1 MLVSIRVN
9 HGADS
14 ALLLKFSSHSFVERF
29 QIPLREYFD
38 LGWGS
43 KLILFDGGRER
54 KRDRV
59 CCFSLPFSFNC
70 ESLFRERKLAKLDD
84 TQENRTKRGP
94 KLRLDNRMSL
104 NNRFNR
110 FNTRASLDFISCS
123 SHFENIFEK
132 RISNFRNVMIIRK

>member
-59 CCFSLPFSFNC
+59 CCFSPPFSFNC

-84 TQENRTKRGP
+84 TQEKRGP
-94 KLRLDNRMSL
+94 KLRLDNRMNL

>member
-59 CCFSLPFSFNC
+59 CCFFPPFSFNC
-70 ESLFRERKLAKLDD
+70 ESFEKKKLAKLDD

>member
-1 MLVSIRVN
+1 M
-9 HGADS
+9 
-14 ALLLKFSSHSFVERF
+14 E
-29 QIPLREYFD
+29 EE
-38 LGWGS
+38 
-43 KLILFDGGRER
+43 RER
-54 KRDRV
+54 ETE
-59 CCFSLPFSFNC
+59 FAASLYSFSFNC

-84 TQENRTKRGP
+84 TQEKRGP

>member
-59 CCFSLPFSFNC
+59 CCFSPPFSFNC

-84 TQENRTKRGP
+84 TQEKRGP

>member
-59 CCFSLPFSFNC
+59 CCFSPPFSFNC

-84 TQENRTKRGP
+84 TQEKRGP

-110 FNTRASLDFISCS
+110 FNTRASLLHLLLIS
-123 SHFENIFEK
+123 FREYIRETDIK
-132 RISNFRNVMIIRK
+132 LRNVMIIRK

>member
-14 ALLLKFSSHSFVERF
+14 ALLLKFSSHSFVDRF

-84 TQENRTKRGP
+84 TQEKRGP